1 MPFRDR
7 VRRVENR
14 TGGRGLVIAVLIVGV
29 LISLGLS
36 AYLQTT
42 VAREAQELLAEHGEL
57 LSDSA
62 LADIGLVADQ
72 LRSFRGLFEASQLVT
87 TEEFGLFSR
96 VVGFTP
102 SSALLFARLD
112 EGGGGSAAPS
122 WPIKFVV
129 ATGTSGLSPGED
141 VSHNP
146 TLKEAIDRAVFT
158 GQPMVSGYGAADD
171 DLRPGDLALFQSVT
185 TAGQVVGVV
194 GAIIQID
201 ERLQN
206 VADLVLSPG
215 ESWTLQE
222 SPKPTNG
229 ISTPYHWSRSIRIGG
244 QTFLIS
250 LASDR
255 LQSAG
260 ASRPVSALGGGILAT
275 LVAARMVRDSRRRHR
290 SDREIE
296 WLRRSS
302 ADKDRFLA
310 GVGHEL
316 RTPLTAVVGM
326 LELAAD
332 PNEDFTVTE
341 RTDLLATARTQANEI
356 ARIVDDF
363 VTAGRLSADALTIRM
378 QPIDL
383 DPLLSKLLASTPP
396 DRRLEV
402 RSTTGLGVC
411 LGDSLRI
418 TQIMINLLDNARRNA
433 LRLVEISGCVDGE
446 FVTVEVSNDGPSI
459 PSGRAESIFEP
470 FMAQQPEGQPQPI
483 GVGLSVSRALA
494 RRMGG
499 DLVYQWR
506 EGLVVFALS
515 LPVVPAAVGL
525 EPSRPVPE
533 DSGVLPGPVSSP
545 PVPV

>member
-1 MPFRDR
+1 MPFWDR
-7 VRRVENR
+7 FRRVGIRN
-14 TGGRGLVIAVLIVGV
+14 GGRGLVIAVLVLGV
-29 LISLGLS
+29 LSSVGL
-36 AYLQTT
+36 AAFLQTT
-42 VAREAQELLAEHGEL
+42 VADEGREVLADHGEV

-87 TEEFGLFSR
+87 TDEFGLFSR

-102 SSALLFARLD
+102 SSVLLFAPRD
-112 EGGGGSAAPS
+112 EDGGSGGTVS
-122 WPIKFVV
+122 WPVKFVV
-129 ATGTSGLSPGED
+129 ATGPIGPSVGENLSND
-141 VSHNP
+141 P
-146 TLKEAIDRAVFT
+146 TLEEAIDRAVFT
-158 GQPMVSGYGAADD
+158 GQPTVSGFVAIEGDS
-171 DLRPGDLALFQSVT
+171 RPGDLALFQSVIS
-185 TAGQVVGVV
+185 AGQVIGVV

-206 VADLVLSPG
+206 VADLVLGPG
-215 ESWTLQE
+215 ESWTLEE
-222 SPKPTNG
+222 SVKPTNG
-229 ISTPYHWSRSIRIGG
+229 TSTPYHWSRSIRIGG

-250 LASDR
+250 IASDR

-260 ASRPVSALGGGILAT
+260 AGRPFSALGVGILVT
-275 LVAARMVRDSRRRHR
+275 LVAARMVGDSQRRQRT
-290 SDREIE
+290 DREIE

-326 LELAAD
+326 LELASD
-332 PNEDFTVTE
+332 PHEDLTASE
-341 RTDLLATARTQANEI
+341 RTDLLATARIQANEI

-363 VTAGRLSADALTIRM
+363 VTAGRLSADALTIRV

-383 DPLLSKLLASTPP
+383 DPLLSKLIASTPT
-396 DRRLEV
+396 DRLLEV
-402 RSTTGLGVC
+402 RITTGLGIC

-433 LRLVEISGCVDGE
+433 QRLVEISGRADDE

-459 PSGRAESIFEP
+459 SAAESIFEP

-499 DLVYQWR
+499 DLVHEWR
-506 EGLVVFALS
+506 NGLVVFALS
-515 LPVVPAAVGL
+515 LPVVPAPIEL
-525 EPSRPVPE
+525 EPS
-533 DSGVLPGPVSSP
+533 GAVSI
-545 PVPV
+545 

>member
-1 MPFRDR
+1 MPSWDR
-7 VRRVENR
+7 FRRVGVRN
-14 TGGRGLVIAVLIVGV
+14 GGRGLVIAVLAIGV
-29 LISLGLS
+29 LSSVGL
-36 AYLQTT
+36 AAFLQAGLADEGR
-42 VAREAQELLAEHGEL
+42 VELADHGEL

-102 SSALLFARLD
+102 SSVLLFAPFD
-112 EGGGGSAAPS
+112 EGGGSGTVS
-122 WPIKFVV
+122 WPVKFVV
-129 ATGTSGLSPGED
+129 VTGAIGPSLGENLSD
-141 VSHNP
+141 DP
-146 TLKEAIDRAVFT
+146 TLAEAIDRAVFT
-158 GQPMVSGYGAADD
+158 GQPTVSGFLAVDGDS
-171 DLRPGDLALFQSVT
+171 RSGDLALFQSVT
-185 TAGQVVGVV
+185 TGGRVVGVV
-194 GAIIQID
+194 GAVIQID
-201 ERLQN
+201 NRLQN
-206 VADLVLSPG
+206 VADLVLGPG
-215 ESWTLQE
+215 ESWTLEE

-229 ISTPYHWSRSIRIGG
+229 ISTPYDWSRSIRIGG

-250 LASDR
+250 IASDR

-260 ASRPVSALGGGILAT
+260 ASRPLSALGLGILIT
-275 LVAARMVRDSRRRHR
+275 LVAARMVRDSQRRHR
-290 SDREIE
+290 TDREIE

-332 PNEDFTVTE
+332 PNEDFTPSE

-383 DPLLSKLLASTPP
+383 DPLLSKLIASTPP

-402 RSTTGLGVC
+402 RTTSGLGIC
-411 LGDSLRI
+411 MGDSLRI
-418 TQIMINLLDNARRNA
+418 TQILINLLDNARRNA
-433 LRLVEISGCVDGE
+433 QRLIEVSGRVDEE
-446 FVTVEVSNDGPSI
+446 FVTVEVSNDGPLI
-459 PSGRAESIFEP
+459 PAERAESIFQP

-483 GVGLSVSRALA
+483 GVGLSISRALA

-499 DLVYQWR
+499 DLAHESR
-506 EGLVVFALS
+506 DGLVVFALS
-515 LPVVPAAVGL
+515 LPVVPSPIEL
-525 EPSRPVPE
+525 EPSGAL
-533 DSGVLPGPVSSP
+533 SI
-545 PVPV
+545 